1 VVKEATPLMLKELY
15 TEQIEHAG
23 YRALLE
29 RNVTILGALDDHD
42 YGTNNGD
49 SEYQYRVESG
59 VQYVDFLK
67 ENNKADLTLMAE
79 RAAAGKGVYG
89 VKVFDFSRPAGEELL
104 TDTEAG
110 LDPDLVTSPVDDN
123 DDTPVTSTDTL
134 SDRSVAVFLL
144 DVRSNKT
151 PWKKG
156 WMKYS
161 LDYEADFLG
170 ESQWQWFEE
179 AIGRST
185 ASVNIIVQGLQVHAD
200 RYFDGN
206 QVEDWS
212 RFPMAQ
218 HRMYQAALKE
228 GVQAP
233 IFVSGDVHM
242 AELLRKDCR
251 KVHSDDTAD
260 TTRSL
265 LEVTTSGMT
274 HSWGT
279 HICARPDQSL
289 GCRLNYVD
297 KALAA
302 GMHLAHIN
310 HAWTDVVDIGKERH
324 EGAKS
329 RYQYALELNFG
340 EFEFDWEQ
348 RQVIIRILGK
358 DVEAGPYL
366 STRWDFDALSG
377 KTALEET
384 GKIQPQDY
392 DSIWHRVS
400 THGAKRSD
408 WICVNYRGSTSVPL
422 KVFGVVSPISF
433 ACFWMALPIVGPLV
447 LMYIL
452 MRPRSKKV

>member
-15 TEQIEHAG
+15 AEQLGHAG
-23 YRALLE
+23 YRALLD
-29 RNVTILGALDDHD
+29 RNVTILGAMDDHD

-49 SEYQYRVESG
+49 VEFQYRVESG
-59 VQYVDFLK
+59 VEYVKFLK
-67 ENNKADLTLMAE
+67 EANKADLTLMAE

-89 VKVFDFSRPAGEELL
+89 VKVFDFSRPTGEELL
-104 TDTEAG
+104 TDAEAG
-110 LDPDLVTSPVDDN
+110 LDP
-123 DDTPVTSTDTL
+123 DTPVTSTDTL

-144 DVRSNKT
+144 DNRSNKT

-156 WMKYS
+156 WLKYS
-161 LDYEADFLG
+161 LDYEGDFLG
-170 ESQWQWFEE
+170 EAQWQWFEE
-179 AIGRST
+179 AIGLST
-185 ASVNIIVQGLQVHAD
+185 ASVNIIVQGLQIHSD

-212 RFPMAQ
+212 RYPMSQ
-218 HRMYQAALKE
+218 HRMYQAALKA

-251 KVHSDDTAD
+251 QAHSSHTNE

-279 HICARPDQSL
+279 HICARPDSSIA
-289 GCRLNYVD
+289 CRTPYID
-297 KALAA
+297 KSLAA

-329 RYQYALELNFG
+329 RYQYSLELNFG

-358 DVEAGPYL
+358 DMEATPYL

-377 KTALEET
+377 KTKLEET
-384 GKIQPQDY
+384 GKIQAQDY
-392 DSIWHRVS
+392 DNIWQQVS
-400 THGAKRSD
+400 THGAKQSD
-408 WICVNYRGSTSVPL
+408 WICVNYRGSASVPL
-422 KVFGVVSPISF
+422 KVFGVMSPVGF
-433 ACFWMALPIVGPLV
+433 ACFWMSLPIVAPLV